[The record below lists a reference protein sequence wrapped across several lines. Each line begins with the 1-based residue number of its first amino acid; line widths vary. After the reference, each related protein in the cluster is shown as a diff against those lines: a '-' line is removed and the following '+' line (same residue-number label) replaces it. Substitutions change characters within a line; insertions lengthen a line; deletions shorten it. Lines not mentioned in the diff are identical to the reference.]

1 VLYAI
6 TIFPTEY
13 TAPPDEIAR
22 QVEARGFESIW
33 FPEHTHIPA
42 ARKTPWPGGPDLPR
56 EYYHTLDPFVACT
69 AVAMATSSL
78 KVATGICLV
87 VQHHPITLA
96 KLVSS
101 VDQVSHG
108 RFIFGIGGGWNKEEV
123 EHHGTAFKTRFRL
136 LRERVLA
143 MKALWTEEK
152 AQFHGNFVDF
162 DESVMNPKP
171 VQQPNPPIIMGGDGP
186 TTFDRVVEFC
196 DGWMPI
202 SRGVVLPPG
211 LADKVVEL
219 RRRAEGVGRDPDKL
233 SITLFGCPPT
243 REAIEEAGRAGVGR
257 VIFAVRPEE
266 EPAKLWQTL
275 DERAKLIR

>member
-1 VLYAI
+1 VDYAI

-22 QVEARGFESIW
+22 RVEERGFESIW

-42 ARKTPWPGGPDLPR
+42 ARKTPWPGGPELPE
-56 EYYHTLDPFVACT
+56 EYYHTFDPFVACT
-69 AVAMATSSL
+69 AAAVATSRL

-101 VDQVSHG
+101 VDRASNG

-143 MKALWTEEK
+143 MKALWTQEH

-162 DESVMNPKP
+162 DESIMNPKP
-171 VQQPNPPIIMGGDGP
+171 VQQPHPPIVMGGDGE
-186 TTFDRVVEFC
+186 TTFDRVIEFC
-196 DGWMPI
+196 DGWMPLTR
-202 SRGVVLPPG
+202 SVTLPPQLG
-211 LADKVVEL
+211 EKITALK
-219 RRRAEGVGRDPDKL
+219 RRAESAGRDPDKL
-233 SITLFGCPPT
+233 SISLFGCPPL
-243 REAIEEAGRAGVGR
+243 REAIDELERMGVGR

-266 EPAKLWQTL
+266 PARLWQTL
-275 DERAKLIR
+275 DERAKLVR

>member
-1 VLYAI
+1 VQYAI

-22 QVEARGFESIW
+22 RVEERGFESIW

-42 ARKTPWPGGPDLPR
+42 ARRTPWPGGPELPR

-69 AVAMATSSL
+69 AAALATREL

-87 VQHHPITLA
+87 IQHHPITLA

-101 VDQVSHG
+101 VDRVSNG

-143 MKALWTEEK
+143 MKALWTQEK

-162 DESVMNPKP
+162 EESVMNPKP
-171 VQQPNPPIIMGGDGP
+171 VQQPHPPIIMGGDGA
-186 TTFDRVVEFC
+186 TTFDRIIEFC

-202 SRGVVLPPG
+202 TRGVSVPPD
-211 LADKVVEL
+211 LAGKITEL
-219 RRRAEGVGRDPDKL
+219 RRRFEGVGRDPDKL
-233 SITLFGCPPT
+233 SISLFGCPPT
-243 REAIEEAGRAGVGR
+243 REGVDDAERAGVGR
-257 VIFAVRPEE
+257 VVFGVRPD
-266 EPAKLWQTL
+266 EPAELWKTL
-275 DERAKLIR
+275 DERAKLVR